1 MDQDLLTRQIEMEE
15 KALNRGI
22 ERFNKGLERARN
34 HDAGHETAAGIFLL
48 KQSIRPCSEAIAK
61 KIADALGGGA
71 GRRHTAVTLL
81 RDVEPDL
88 LAYMT
93 VQNIVS
99 ALAVYK
105 SRRLSSL
112 AASIAAGIEV
122 ELKMAAFED
131 RSPALY
137 GVIMDRLAD
146 RGSTPVHIKRVMTL
160 AANRYGVEWEGWTQ
174 SERIHIGMFLLDAV
188 SPILNWAKITHV
200 SVAKGKVAPVVEAT
214 DELVEW
220 LKDRNEKLSILRP
233 SLQPMIVPPRE
244 WRGLRG
250 GGYRSDHILKA
261 PIVKRMSKGHRAA
274 LEAADMTVPYEAL
287 GAIQSTRWRVNR
299 QVLNVAQALW
309 AAEAGVAGLPNKENI
324 ELPPKPHDIETNEGA
339 RNEWKAAAKAVY
351 EANVA
356 ARSGRILAQ
365 QIINS
370 ASDLADEA
378 AIYMPHNLDFRG
390 RVYARPG
397 GLNPQGNDLCRG
409 LLTFAEGKPLDNE
422 RGVGWLAIHG
432 ANCFGVDKV
441 SHPERI
447 DWVFNH
453 TDEILAVAEDPIGSG
468 WWHAADSPWCF
479 LAFCFEWSGYCDQGT
494 DFASSL
500 PIALDG
506 SCNGL
511 QHFSAM
517 LRDPIG
523 GAAVNLLPA
532 DQPQDIYGEVA
543 KAVVERLKVIAA
555 DPHHPDAWVAQ
566 AWASFGID
574 RKITKRPVMV
584 LPYGGTQ
591 SSCRDYVI
599 QAVREKV
606 LSGGAENPFGD
617 ELNKNASW
625 LGGQVWASIGEVV
638 VAAKDAMDWLKK
650 VARVATKH
658 NVPLQWTTPSG
669 FVAHQSYMKTKER
682 QISTRLHGVVIKPV
696 IKEDTTDLDPHKQSG
711 GISPN
716 FVHSLDAAALML
728 TVVVAKEHGIEQFAM
743 IHDSYGTYAAD
754 TDLLSDCL
762 RSVFV
767 KMYEEDVLANFRDEM
782 LERLPPEAAA
792 DIPPLPKKGSLDLSR
807 VLESSFFF
815 S

>member
-34 HDAGHETAAGIFLL
+34 NDAGHETEAGIFLL

-61 KIADALGGGA
+61 KIAETLA
-71 GRRHTAVTLL
+71 GRAARRAIAVKLL

-93 VQNIVS
+93 IQNIVS

-112 AASIAAGIEV
+112 AQGIAAGIEV
-122 ELKMAAFED
+122 ELKMAAFEE

-146 RGSTPVHIKRVMTL
+146 RGSTPVHVKRVMNL
-160 AANRYGVEWEGWTQ
+160 AANRYGVEWEGWTVT
-174 SERIHIGMFLLDAV
+174 ERLHIGMFLIDAV
-188 SPILNWAKITHV
+188 SPVLDWLEIAHV
-200 SVAKGKVAPVVEAT
+200 SVGHNKSAPEARPT
-214 DELVEW
+214 QALLDW
-220 LKDRNEKLSILRP
+220 LKDRNEKLSIIRP
-233 SLQPMIVPPRE
+233 ALQPMIVPPRP

-261 PIVKRMSKGHRAA
+261 PVVKRMSKGHRAA
-274 LEAADMTVPYEAL
+274 LEAADLTVVHEAL
-287 GAIQSTRWRVNR
+287 NAIQETRWRVNA
-299 QVLNVAQALW
+299 QVLGAAGALW
-309 AAEAGVAGLPNKENI
+309 AAGAEVAGLPSKEI
-324 ELPPKPHDIETNEGA
+324 LEVPPKPFDIEENEEA
-339 RNEWKAAAKAVY
+339 RNEWKRSAKAVH
-351 EANVA
+351 EANAA
-356 ARSGRILAQ
+356 ARSGRILTQ

-370 ASDLADEA
+370 AEDLVDEA

-409 LLTFAEGKPLDNE
+409 LLTFAEGKPLGDE

-447 DWVFNH
+447 DWVFSH
-453 TDEILAVAEDPIGSG
+453 TDQILAVAEDPIENG
-468 WWHAADSPWCF
+468 WWHDADSPWCF
-479 LAFCFEWSGYCDQGT
+479 LAFCFEWAGYCDQGF

-523 GAAVNLLPA
+523 GAAVNLIPA
-532 DQPQDIYGEVA
+532 NQPQDIYGEVA
-543 KAVVERLKVIAA
+543 KAVVARLKAIAA
-555 DPHHPDAWVAQ
+555 DPDHPEAWVAQ
-566 AWASFGID
+566 AWVSFGID

-606 LSGGAENPFGD
+606 MGGKENPFGD
-617 ELNKNASW
+617 ELTKNASW

-650 VARVATKH
+650 MARVATKYD
-658 NVPLQWTTPSG
+658 VPLQWETPSG
-669 FVAHQSYMKTKER
+669 FVAHQAYMETKER
-682 QISTRLHGVVIKPV
+682 RVTTRLHGEITQFALREETAKL
-696 IKEDTTDLDPHKQSG
+696 DTHKQSG

-716 FVHSLDAAALML
+716 FVHSLDGAALTL
-728 TVVVAKEHGIEQFAM
+728 TVVTAKDHGITQFAM

-754 TDLLSDCL
+754 TDLLCDCL
-762 RSVFV
+762 KSVFV
-767 KMYEEDVLANFRDEM
+767 KVYEEDTLAKFRDD
-782 LERLPPEAAA
+782 LLARLPAGAAV
-792 DIPPLPKKGSLDLSR
+792 DIPPLPKKGNLDLAGVMDSA
-807 VLESSFFF
+807 FFF

>member
-22 ERFNKGLERARN
+22 ERFNKGLERARDN
-34 HDAGHETAAGIFLL
+34 DAGHETEAGIFLL

-61 KIADALGGGA
+61 KIALALSGHGC
-71 GRRHTAVTLL
+71 RTAIAAKAL

-88 LAYMT
+88 MAYMT
-93 VQNIVS
+93 VQNIISGV
-99 ALAVYK
+99 AVFK
-105 SRRLSSL
+105 MRRLSSL
-112 AASIAAGIEV
+112 AVAIAAGIEV

-146 RGSTPVHIKRVMTL
+146 RGSTPVHTKRVMNL
-160 AANRYGVEWEGWTQ
+160 AANRYGIEWEGWTQ
-174 SERIHIGMFLLDAV
+174 TERIHIGMFLIDAV
-188 SPILNWAKITHV
+188 SPVLDWVEIAHV
-200 SVAKGKVAPVVEAT
+200 SVAKNRFAPVAMAT
-214 DELVEW
+214 PALIEW
-220 LKDRNEKLSILRP
+220 LKDRNEKLSVLRP
-233 SLQPMIVPPRE
+233 PLQPMIVPPRE

-287 GAIQSTRWRVNR
+287 GAIQSTKWRVNQ
-299 QVLNVAQALW
+299 QVLDVAQTLW
-309 AAEAGVAGLPNKENI
+309 ERAADVADLPNKVDL
-324 ELPPKPHDIETNEGA
+324 ELPAKPPDIEDNEAA

-370 ASDLADEA
+370 AADLVDEA

-409 LLTFAEGKPLDNE
+409 LLTFAEGKPLGSE

-447 DWVFNH
+447 DWVFSH
-453 TDEILAVAEDPIGSG
+453 TDEILAVAEDPIENG
-468 WWHAADSPWCF
+468 WWHEADSPWCF
-479 LAFCFEWSGYCDQGT
+479 LAFCFEWSGYCDQGF

-523 GAAVNLLPA
+523 GAAVNLIPA
-532 DQPQDIYGEVA
+532 EQPQDIYGKVA
-543 KAVVERLKVIAA
+543 ERVMARLRDIAA
-555 DPHHPDAWVAQ
+555 DPDHPEAWVAQ
-566 AWASFGID
+566 AWVTFGID

-606 LSGGAENPFGD
+606 MGGKENPFGD

-658 NVPLQWTTPSG
+658 DVPLQWTTPSG
-669 FVAHQSYMKTKER
+669 FVAHQAYMKTTER
-682 QISTRLHGVVIKPV
+682 RIRTRLHGEAIVFQTQEETPAF
-696 IKEDTTDLDPHKQSG
+696 DPHKQSG

-728 TVVVAKEHGIEQFAM
+728 TVVVSREHGIKQFAM

-767 KMYEEDVLANFRDEM
+767 KMYEEDVLANFRDEL
-782 LERLPPEAAA
+782 LERLPPEAATE
-792 DIPPLPKKGSLDLSR
+792 IPPLPKKGSLDLSR